1 MAQSGNP
8 NYKKQN
14 ELWGQQMGAAQD
26 GDKRAYQQLLESTY
40 PVLQKFVYGRINQKD
55 QIDDIVQEVLLAMH
69 RARHSY
75 DRTRSFSAWMFAIA
89 SHKVIDYF
97 RALKRQGNV
106 VGEEEAFMDN
116 IADDSNDNDRV
127 AVRDELDRALSK
139 LPPKMREAVEMLK
152 LYGYSLKEA
161 AYLLGVSV
169 PAVKVSAHRGYKLL
183 RKVMEARNG

>member
-1 MAQSGNP
+1 MA
-8 NYKKQN
+8 
-14 ELWGQQMGAAQD
+14 AAQD
-26 GDKRAYQQLLESTY
+26 GDKIAYQRLLESVA

-55 QIDDIVQEVLLAMH
+55 QIEDIVQEVLLAMH

-97 RALKRQGNV
+97 RSLKRRGNV

-116 IADDSNDNDRV
+116 IAIDDNETDRL
-127 AVRDELDRALSK
+127 ALRDELDNALSK
-139 LPPKMREAVEMLK
+139 LPPKMKESVEMLK

-161 AYLLGVSV
+161 AHLLGVSV
-169 PAVKVSAHRGYKLL
+169 PAVKVSAHRGYKML
-183 RKVMEARNG
+183 RKVLESQNG